1 MTNMETTHSIY
12 KDIYKGASERE
23 IEVRMRLDVLYSIKL
38 GYVKPEEYQ
47 EMRDLD
53 LELKGFN
60 QLRKQAAGF

>member
-1 MTNMETTHSIY
+1 METTHSIY
-12 KDIYKGASERE
+12 KDIYKGACERE

-47 EMRDLD
+47 EIRDLD

>member
-1 MTNMETTHSIY
+1 METTHSIY
-12 KDIYKGASERE
+12 KDIYKSASERE

-47 EMRDLD
+47 EIRDLD